1 MEHNQRL
8 CEVAPLQ
15 FCQARVKLYF
25 YNVYLITQLKKN
37 TQYLRNMSNQAKK
50 DIPIEGIITLA
61 SQLIELIKTGIEKR
75 GLLRERVNRLEQA
88 LLKAAEYNLVQDE
101 RIKALEEK

>member
-1 MEHNQRL
+1 MN
-8 CEVAPLQ
+8 
-15 FCQARVKLYF
+15 
-25 YNVYLITQLKKN
+25 
-37 TQYLRNMSNQAKK
+37 NQANKA
-50 DIPIEGIITLA
+50 IPIEGIFTLA
-61 SQLIELIKTGIEKR
+61 SQLIDLIKSGIEKR

>member
-1 MEHNQRL
+1 
-8 CEVAPLQ
+8 
-15 FCQARVKLYF
+15 
-25 YNVYLITQLKKN
+25 
-37 TQYLRNMSNQAKK
+37 MSNQANKA
-50 DIPIEGIITLA
+50 IPIEGIFTLA
-61 SQLIELIKTGIEKR
+61 SQLIDLIKTGIEKR

>member
-1 MEHNQRL
+1 
-8 CEVAPLQ
+8 
-15 FCQARVKLYF
+15 
-25 YNVYLITQLKKN
+25 
-37 TQYLRNMSNQAKK
+37 MSNQANKA
-50 DIPIEGIITLA
+50 IPIEGIFTLA

-88 LLKAAEYNLVQDE
+88 LLKAAEYNLIQDE

>member
-1 MEHNQRL
+1 
-8 CEVAPLQ
+8 
-15 FCQARVKLYF
+15 
-25 YNVYLITQLKKN
+25 
-37 TQYLRNMSNQAKK
+37 MSNQANK
-50 DIPIEGIITLA
+50 DIPIEGIFTLA

-101 RIKALEEK
+101 RIKALEDK